1 MCINLAVVCPV
12 FNEEKNV
19 EAVLVEW
26 VKVLDQVVGRD
37 KYHFI
42 YLNDGST
49 DQTMQK
55 LKQLSAQYPQMVL
68 LDKPNSGHG
77 PTCIYSYDYAV
88 HKKYQW
94 VFQIDSDGQC
104 DPQYFPQ
111 FWQNKEAHPWQFG
124 FRKTRDD
131 GWQRIVVT
139 NILALAVFLGSG
151 VYVKDA
157 NVPYRL
163 MPVAKLPE
171 FLKYIPRDFFLA
183 NVLASVFIQ
192 ARYKIKW
199 YPIHFRARFSGE
211 SKVKGF
217 RFAKIGLKL
226 FFNLLKMRNV
236 FKLKD

>member
-12 FNEEKNV
+12 FNEEKNIQ
-19 EAVLVEW
+19 AVLVEW
-26 VKVLDQVVGRD
+26 VKVLDQVVGVGA
-37 KYHFI
+37 YHFV

-49 DQTMQK
+49 DQTLQK
-55 LKQLSAQYPQMVL
+55 LKELSQQYPQMVL
-68 LDKPNSGHG
+68 LDKTNSGHG
-77 PTCIYSYDYAV
+77 PTCIYSYDYV
-88 HKKYQW
+88 VLKKYHW

-104 DPQYFPQ
+104 DPVFFAQL
-111 FWQNKEAHPWQFG
+111 WRNKEEYPWQFG
-124 FRKTRDD
+124 TRKTRDD

-139 NILALAVFLGSG
+139 NVLAIVVFLGSG
-151 VYVKDA
+151 VYVEDA

-163 MPVAKLPE
+163 MPVAKLTE
-171 FLKYIPRDFFLA
+171 FLKYIPRNFFLA
-183 NVLASVFIQ
+183 NVLVSVFVQ
-192 ARYKIKW
+192 TRYKIKW

-226 FFNLLKMRNV
+226 FFNLLQMRSL